1 MSTNSELILQN
12 VRVKSL
18 NYLINEA
25 INISDIKDIDISILP
40 TPRLAKD
47 GIHSGIVELS
57 VELFDK
63 NFIENNKPF
72 HIEIVVQGIFTDT
85 DKTSELD
92 IFEKYFPNM
101 ISMIYPY
108 IRSYIS
114 ATTGM
119 FGIQHVQIPA
129 INVFKLLEELY
140 ELNNKK

>member
-47 GIHSGIVELS
+47 DIHSGIVELS

-114 ATTGM
+114 ATTWM
-119 FGIQHVQIPA
+119 FGIQNVQIPA

>member
-25 INISDIKDIDISILP
+25 IDISDIKDVDISILP
-40 TPRLAKD
+40 TPGLAKVD
-47 GIHSGIVELS
+47 IHSGIVELS

-85 DKTSELD
+85 DRTSELD
-92 IFEKYFPNM
+92 VFKKYFPNM
-101 ISMIYPY
+101 ISMLYPY

-119 FGIQHVQIPA
+119 FGIQNVQIPT

-140 ELNNKK
+140 ESKNKN

>member
-1 MSTNSELILQN
+1 MSTNSELVLQD

-18 NYLINEA
+18 NYLINES
-25 INISDIKDIDISILP
+25 IDISDINDVDISISP
-40 TPRLAKD
+40 TPGLAKD
-47 GIHSGIVELS
+47 DIHSGIVELA

-85 DKTSELD
+85 DKTSEKD

-114 ATTGM
+114 STTGM
-119 FGIQHVQIPA
+119 FGIRNVQIPT
-129 INVFKLLEELY
+129 INVFKLLEELS
-140 ELNNKK
+140 ESNNN

>member
-25 INISDIKDIDISILP
+25 INISDIKDIDISILQ

-47 GIHSGIVELS
+47 DIHSGIVELS

-119 FGIQHVQIPA
+119 FGIQNVQIPA

>member
-1 MSTNSELILQN
+1 MSTNSELILHD

-18 NYLINEA
+18 NYLINE
-25 INISDIKDIDISILP
+25 KIDISNIKDVDISISP
-40 TPRLAKD
+40 TPKLKKD
-47 GIHSGIVELS
+47 DIHSGTVELS
-57 VELFDK
+57 VELFEK

-72 HIEIVVQGIFTDT
+72 HIEIVVQGIFTDSDT
-85 DKTSELD
+85 TSEQD

-119 FGIQHVQIPA
+119 FGIQNVQIPT
-129 INVFKLLEELY
+129 INVFKLLEKIY
-140 ELNNKK
+140 GSNNKN

>member
-47 GIHSGIVELS
+47 DIHSGIVELS

-119 FGIQHVQIPA
+119 FGIQNVQIPA

>member
-18 NYLINEA
+18 NYLINEE
-25 INISDIKDIDISILP
+25 INITDIKDVDISILP
-40 TPRLAKD
+40 TPGLAKD
-47 GIHSGIVELS
+47 DIHSGIVELS
-57 VELFDK
+57 VELCDE
-63 NFIENNKPF
+63 NFIENKKPF
-72 HIEIVVQGIFTDT
+72 HIEVVVQGIFTDT

-119 FGIQHVQIPA
+119 FGIQNVQIPTL
-129 INVFKLLEELY
+129 NVFKLLEELY
-140 ELNNKK
+140 ESNNKK